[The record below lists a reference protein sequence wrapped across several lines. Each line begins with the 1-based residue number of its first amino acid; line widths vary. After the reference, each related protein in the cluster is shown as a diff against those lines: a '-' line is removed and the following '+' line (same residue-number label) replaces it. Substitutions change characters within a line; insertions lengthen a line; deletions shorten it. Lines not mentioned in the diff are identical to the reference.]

1 MTRWITRRV
10 RTGRSD
16 WRFGV
21 PVVCLLAGLLLAAT
35 HGVSGG
41 GEIRRSDSP
50 RLVDL
55 VREAQQSVDRLS
67 AQRDALATQV
77 DSTHGRS
84 TDTALSAMLARSAEL
99 TDDAGLEPVHGP
111 GLVVTLTD
119 AQRDANGRF
128 PRDATP
134 DDLVVHQQ
142 DIAAVL
148 NAMWSAGAEAIQMQ
162 DQRII
167 ATSAPR
173 CVGNTLLL
181 NGRTYSPPYTVTAI
195 GNAPAMQAALADA
208 PLVTLYK
215 QYVIRFGLGYT
226 EEAQSDVQIV
236 GHTEPV
242 RVQFARPAGPIGY

>member
-1 MTRWITRRV
+1 MTTRR
-10 RTGRSD
+10 TA
-16 WRFGV
+16 WRFAV
-21 PVVCLLAGLLLAAT
+21 PAVCLLAGALLATA

-41 GEIRRSDSP
+41 SEIRRSDSP

-67 AQRDALATQV
+67 AQRDNLSKQV
-77 DSTHGRS
+77 DAARAGPAANDSQVA
-84 TDTALSAMLARSAEL
+84 ALLDKVAPLAV
-99 TDDAGLEPVHGP
+99 DAALVPMRGP

-119 AQRDANGRF
+119 AQRDANGQF
-128 PRDATP
+128 PRDASP

-142 DIAAVL
+142 DIEAVL
-148 NAMWSAGAEAIQMQ
+148 NALWSGGAEAIQMQ
-162 DQRII
+162 DQRLI

-195 GNAPAMQAALADA
+195 GDIGAMRAALAAA

-215 QYVIRFGLGYT
+215 QYVVRFGLGYT
-226 EEAQSDVQIV
+226 EDVRAEVDVV
-236 GHTEPV
+236 GYTEPV
-242 RVQFARPAGPIGY
+242 AMHSARPR